1 MPAVTYNGYL
11 QSITFIFILSDDSAE
26 IIFVQLKKAEFMRST
41 FKVSFYLKRT
51 KSTPRAVYPVMGR
64 ITVNGTISQFSAK
77 INVPE
82 QLWEVKGG
90 RAKGKSV
97 ESERINRHLDNIR
110 IQIGKHYQSICDH
123 DAYVTAEKVKNAWLG
138 MGERYRTLVD
148 VFEHYTNDLFKRIGV
163 DRSESTWWRYRASLG
178 HLRAFL
184 KHEYNL
190 HDIPL
195 LELEQSFIE
204 QYHVYLKTVCHLK
217 AGSACRYIDCLN
229 NVVRIS
235 FNNGLMPRNPFASYS
250 YSAPKEPRTFLSE
263 KELRVFQTTRLK
275 SAKHEYHRDLFL
287 FSCFTGICYK
297 DMRYLT
303 CEQIIPDTEGHLW
316 IHGNRCK
323 TGGEYM
329 VKFLPAALRLL
340 EKYRGTAPSP
350 LAFDMP
356 KLSSINCSLRRITK
370 QCGISRHITFHCA
383 RHTFATTLCL
393 SQGIPLSTVSKMLGH
408 KQITTTQIYAQT
420 TPIMIEDAI
429 DRVESRLGG
438 KFAV

>member
-26 IIFVQLKKAEFMRST
+26 IIFVHLKKAKFMRST
-41 FKVSFYLKRT
+41 FKVLFYLKRT

-163 DRSESTWWRYRASLG
+163 DRSESTWWRYRAVLG

-190 HDIPL
+190 HHIPL

-303 CEQIIPDTEGHLW
+303 CEQIIPDTKGHLR

-329 VKFLPAALRLL
+329 INFLPADLRLL

-356 KLSSINCSLRRITK
+356 GLSSINCSLRRITK
-370 QCGISRHITFHCA
+370 QCGISRHITFHAA